1 VGASTNRDIVDRYA
15 AAMAANDIEARDA
28 LLAEDAVEVYPQ
40 SGERFR
46 GRTNL
51 RAIIE
56 RYPGAEAMKPP
67 AIDELIGVE
76 DRWVIGPAFS
86 AVKVS
91 GGGEAYTIVGRITYP
106 NGEEWHLVQLL
117 QVGGG
122 RIRHLTT
129 YFAAP
134 FAPAEWRAPYLE
146 DASSRFPS
154 G

>member
-1 VGASTNRDIVDRYA
+1 MGVSTNRDIVDRYA
-15 AAMAANDIEARDA
+15 AAMAANDIETRDA
-28 LLAEDAVEVYPQ
+28 LLAEDAIEVYPQ

-46 GRTNL
+46 GRANL

-56 RYPGAEAMKPP
+56 QYPGAEAMRPP
-67 AIDELIGVE
+67 AIDDLIGAE
-76 DRWVIGPAFS
+76 DRWVMTPAFS
-86 AVKVS
+86 AMKVS

-117 QVGGG
+117 RVGGG

-134 FAPAEWRAPYLE
+134 FAPAPWRMPYL
-146 DASSRFPS
+146 DDGSSRFNS
-154 G
+154 A